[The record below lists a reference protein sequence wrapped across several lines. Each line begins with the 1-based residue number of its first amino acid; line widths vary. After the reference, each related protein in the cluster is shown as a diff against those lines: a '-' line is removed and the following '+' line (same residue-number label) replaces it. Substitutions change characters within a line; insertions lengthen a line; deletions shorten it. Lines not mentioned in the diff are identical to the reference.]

1 MKKLLNILAS
11 ITLVST
17 ASITAVACS
26 NNEMAPP
33 KEPEVINPVGG
44 REIADKIKNKN
55 IILQAGTDKELN
67 NSNTIEALKTAIK
80 KANPSLTPEEL
91 ARLSFADDK
100 PLIVDGSER
109 ALTVK
114 TTILDPEGTKRT
126 GNAFVDIKVSVNATA
141 AQIKAKI
148 TNPSSTI
155 IGIPTGSSTDLSTP
169 ATQKA
174 IKDALQDKYNLT
186 NHDISTISFPDTTP
200 TLKTAEQDNVV
211 KLNIKDDAE
220 PTAGTASITLD
231 KVQIHRSA
239 SDIKGLIN
247 ASNVIAIRAGSN
259 KDLST
264 PATQTAIKDA
274 LQAEF
279 TKISDYDLTT
289 ITFPNT
295 STPLTDNETNN
306 SVDLRITDDAT
317 SPTTANDTLDKV
329 QIHSTAKQISDKIT
343 SPKTTVIGIK
353 AKSNT
358 SLANSTTQTELKNAI
373 KAKYAKYGLSD
384 QDISN
389 ITFPNASS
397 VTLKDNEQDNP
408 VTINITDDNVPKGNQ
423 TITLDKVQIHSD
435 AAQIAAKIKAPTTTI
450 IGLPTGTGTSL
461 SSNTVQKAIKDK
473 LATQYGLSTNDLA
486 QISFPQASS
495 TTLNGNEQD
504 TTVEL
509 SITDDSGSPSP
520 ETVTLS
526 KVRINRSA
534 SDIAGL
540 ITDTSA
546 IIAIPANSDVRLDN
560 TNTITAIKT
569 ALQTKFTQLT
579 THDLAM
585 ISFDSSKTLTASE
598 ADNNVVL
605 TITDD
610 ASPTKGQATVTLTK
624 VRINRT
630 AQEIKDIIDV
640 VKDNPIYIPS
650 NAAVTFRPATVQ
662 AIKLAV
668 QKATG
673 VSGLTDYDLTTLV
686 SIDKTQGGAL
696 AVNEQDND
704 IQIGIRDDASPPDTK
719 VSTLSKLRINRT
731 AQQILNELTAVIP
744 DGGGPLTIA
753 GPGPKKTDNAPVR
766 TEILNALKARIPNIT
781 QNDIDNFIK
790 VDTGYTIQTYPT
802 LVGFTIRDDQGDT
815 RAYSINIETS
825 S

>member
-33 KEPEVINPVGG
+33 REPEVINPVGG

-80 KANPSLTPEEL
+80 KANPSLTTDEL

-114 TTILDPEGTKRT
+114 TTILDQDGTKRT

-186 NHDISTISFPDTTP
+186 NHDISTISFPDTSP
-200 TLKTAEQDNVV
+200 TLQTAEQDNAV
-211 KLNIKDDAE
+211 KLLITDDSVTNA
-220 PTAGTASITLD
+220 TANLTLA

-239 SDIKGLIN
+239 SEIKRLIT
-247 ASNVIAIRAGSN
+247 ASNLIAIRAGSN
-259 KDLST
+259 TSLST
-264 PATQTAIKDA
+264 PATQKAIKDA

-295 STPLTDNETNN
+295 STPLTDNETIN
-306 SVDLRITDDAT
+306 SVDLRITDDASSNAT
-317 SPTTANDTLDKV
+317 DNVTLDNV
-329 QIHSTAKQISDKIT
+329 QIHRTAKQIEDKIT
-343 SPKTTVIGIK
+343 DPTTTVIAIK

-358 SLANSTTQTELKNAI
+358 NLANSVTKTELKNAI
-373 KAKYAKYGLSD
+373 KNKYGLSD

-389 ITFPNASS
+389 ITFPNASR
-397 VTLKDNEQDNP
+397 VTLKNNEQDNP
-408 VTINITDDNVPKGNQ
+408 VTIDITDDNVPTGDE

-435 AAQIAAKIKAPTTTI
+435 AAQIAAKITNPASI

-473 LATQYGLSTNDLA
+473 LASKYGLSTNDLA
-486 QISFPQASS
+486 QISFPNAQTRAS
-495 TTLNGNEQD
+495 LNGNEQD
-504 TTVEL
+504 NRVVL
-509 SITDDSGSPSP
+509 SIKDDSGSASP
-520 ETVTLS
+520 ETVILD

-540 ITDTSA
+540 ITNPSTT

-560 TNTITAIKT
+560 DGTITAIKT
-569 ALQTKFTQLT
+569 ALQTEYTTLT
-579 THDLAM
+579 KHDLAM
-585 ISFDSSKTLTASE
+585 ISFDSSDTLNASE
-598 ADNNVVL
+598 ADNSVVL
-605 TITDD
+605 TITDESKP
-610 ASPTKGQATVTLTK
+610 SPAPTVTLSK

-630 AQEIKDIIDV
+630 ALEIKNIIDGK
-640 VKDNPIYIPS
+640 KDNPLYLPS
-650 NAAVTFRPATVQ
+650 NANTSMDNPNTRASLKTEL
-662 AIKLAV
+662 K
-668 QKATG
+668 KAAPD
-673 VSGLTDYDLTTLV
+673 LTDYDLTTITNYRV
-686 SIDKTQGGAL
+686 TAGAAGGVL
-696 AVNEQDND
+696 KVQEQDNSVELTL
-704 IQIGIRDDASPPDTK
+704 QDDASPQGTQN
-719 VSTLSKLRINRT
+719 VTLSKVNINRT
-731 AQQILNELTAVIP
+731 AQQIFNTLNAVLT
-744 DGGGPLTIA
+744 DGVAQISISGASTQST
-753 GPGPKKTDNAPVR
+753 TDQPTR
-766 TEILNALKARIPNIT
+766 TAILNVIKARVPSIT

-790 VDTGYTIQTYPT
+790 VDPGKQIQAVAT
-802 LVGFTIRDDQGDT
+802 LVGFTIKDDQGDT
-815 RAYSINIETS
+815 RSYSLNIKTS
-825 S
+825 